1 MINSSRVESSPY
13 ANPRESHYAEIL
25 ISSIAMTPRIYFHR
39 VEREVPRSWAIEPLC
54 NARSSRSAVDFSFAG
69 FADHAM
75 ERPGSSERG
84 TRMLSTSTNELL
96 PRRAC
101 SSYREQRRQ
110 LALAT
115 SQCLPLALFL
125 ITLSPTSFFLPVHR
139 ADLWPRLSYS

>member
-1 MINSSRVESSPY
+1 MINGSRVESSPY
-13 ANPRESHYAEIL
+13 ANPRESHCAEIL
-25 ISSIAMTPRIYFHR
+25 ITSIAMTPRIYFHR
-39 VEREVPRSWAIEPLC
+39 VERGSIRVGD
-54 NARSSRSAVDFSFAG
+54 RSSLQRAIFRFVG

-75 ERPGSSERG
+75 ERPGFSERG

-115 SQCLPLALFL
+115 SQCLPVALFL
-125 ITLSPTSFFLPVHR
+125 ITLSPTSFFFPVHR
-139 ADLWPRLSYS
+139 ADL